1 MNKKDI
7 FLTILS
13 MVFAATLSARETNDS
28 LRKVLS
34 DEIAVSKNYIDIR
47 KTMVGVLETQLRKDS
62 SDWEK
67 CYYHGEKLFEEC
79 SHFESR
85 KAYSA
90 LASNISIAE
99 KLGSRE
105 KEDRSRL
112 SLACYAVSIGLYYEA
127 YDLLSGVDRQ
137 GLSKQNLPLYY
148 KAYFD
153 LYGEMAGYSQQTFL
167 RDEYRGISNMY
178 GDSLLAFYKAEDKK
192 AYEHLMELRSVY
204 NEPRKALDI
213 NTKRIKEIEEGTQE
227 FATAAYYRAFAYLL
241 LGETEDAKEWFMRS
255 AITDVRLGVTDNGS
269 IWLLADIAK
278 NEGKTDLSYSYV
290 RYGMENSLI
299 FNAPM
304 RRAQTAISQAVI
316 GKKYE
321 EKAAEEKTR
330 LQTTLAAVAV
340 LAVLLVIVV
349 IILLLL
355 FGNLH
360 KLKIELSQ
368 RNIDLRKSNSELDTA
383 FKALSETDKIKEEY
397 VRQFMQMMSAYIRKM
412 EESNRKITKLLKTG
426 KSGEALEFLETHTV
440 EDSEMQDFYK
450 IFDESFLR
458 MFPDFV
464 EKFNSLLRPDARFV
478 LQPGESLPSELRIYA
493 LIRLGVTD
501 SAQIAKF
508 LHYSPNTIYNY
519 RSRVKN
525 NALGD
530 RSSFETEVQKI

>member
-1 MNKKDI
+1 MNKKVIKIILLLI
-7 FLTILS
+7 FPIT
-13 MVFAATLSARETNDS
+13 VSAVDVNDS
-28 LRKVLS
+28 LKSILS
-34 DEIAVSKNYIDIR
+34 DEISISKNYIDRHKARIES
-47 KTMVGVLETQLRKDS
+47 LESQLKKDS
-62 SDWEK
+62 SNIEM
-67 CYYHGEKLFEEC
+67 CYWLGEKLFEEC
-79 SHFESR
+79 SHFESK

-90 LASNISIAE
+90 LASNISIAK

-178 GDSLLAFYKAEDKK
+178 GDSLLAFYKSEDEK

-255 AITDVRLGVTDNGS
+255 AITDVRLGLTDNGS

-278 NEGKTDLSYSYV
+278 NEGETDLSYSYV